1 MSIVTCRSHL
11 SCNVP
16 WRAAQPSE
24 TGVLHYV
31 GGATGSW
38 RVDQIETFSGPDLT
52 PVSHLEILGGR
63 LGRVP
68 QGTAW
73 VLPAVVSST
82 RYITR
87 EDPRPAESSRSPVPE
102 SREPSAALVLIRKSD
117 EWWNLAGA
125 TRQDII
131 EARSRQ
137 VDARL
142 RMLPAIARR
151 FTLHRDGSDAFDF
164 LTWFEFDAQDSALI
178 NDLARAI
185 RATDE
190 WNYVEREIEIR
201 LSKRVIHPR

>member
-11 SCNVP
+11 SCRVP
-16 WRAAQPSE
+16 WRASQPSE
-24 TGVLHYV
+24 TSLIHYV
-31 GGATGSW
+31 GGTSGSW
-38 RVDQIETFSGPDLT
+38 CVESTETFSGPELK
-52 PVSHLEILGGR
+52 PVTHLEIIGGR
-63 LGRVP
+63 IGRAP

-73 VLPAVVSST
+73 ILPAIVSST

-87 EDPRPAESSRSPVPE
+87 EEPRSMAAMKSRFPQDGT
-102 SREPSAALVLIRKSD
+102 PSAALVLIRKSA
-117 EWWNLAGA
+117 EWWDLAGEE
-125 TRQDII
+125 RRDII

-142 RMLPAIARR
+142 RTLPAIARR

-164 LTWFEFDAQDSALI
+164 LTWFEFDAQDSAVI
-178 NDLARAI
+178 DDLASAI

-201 LSKRVIHPR
+201 LSKMIVKPR